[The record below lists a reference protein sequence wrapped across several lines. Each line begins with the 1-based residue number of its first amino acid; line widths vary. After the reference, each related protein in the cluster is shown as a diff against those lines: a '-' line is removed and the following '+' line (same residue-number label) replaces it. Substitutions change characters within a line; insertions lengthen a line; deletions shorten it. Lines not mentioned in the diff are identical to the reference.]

1 MRTKVRE
8 PEPNASKQALRL
20 YDNLRVAEATQPIR
34 P

>member
-8 PEPNASKQALRL
+8 PEPLLGRTLRL